1 MSKYFPDGCNV
12 APYALFMA
20 MSVLLVGWYV
30 GHDNAPPPA
39 AVTTLLVR
47 RSNLYMLPAA
57 NRSVTYTYLVSYPYP
72 GIASHEVDPNE
83 KVNDPLGQALQAGRA
98 SVSENDPG
106 LQGIQEVDP
115 LTLENVPAGHGMH
128 VVESE
133 NVPGTHAV
141 HAVAADTATKPSSH
155 AVHDIDPLLLENVPG

>member
-1 MSKYFPDGCNV
+1 MYFPDGCTV

-20 MSVLLVGWYV
+20 ISVLLVGWYV

-39 AVTTLLVR
+39 AVTTWLVR
-47 RSNLYMLPAA
+47 RSNLYMRPAA
-57 NRSVTYTYLVSYPYP
+57 NLFVKYTYLEPYPYP
-72 GIASHEVDPNE
+72 GIASHEVDPNDE
-83 KVNDPLGQALQAGRA
+83 VNDPLGQALQAVLA

-106 LQGIQEVDP
+106 LQGIQEVEP

-133 NVPGTHAV
+133 NVPGAHTV
-141 HAVAADTATKPSSH
+141 HIVAADT
-155 AVHDIDPLLLENVPG
+155 DE